1 MIVYGNLG
9 MTLPMSDRKALLKE
23 MKAKLG
29 GGGTLVDGVLELQ
42 GSHADKVL
50 DMMRTK
56 GYSRARVMK

>member
-1 MIVYGNLG
+1 
-9 MTLPMSDRKALLKE
+9 MTLPMSGRKELLKE

-50 DMMRTK
+50 EMMKTK
-56 GYSRARVMK
+56 GYSMAKVVK